1 MPGHQAPFLP
11 DPVPLRE
18 ALRGLRHLLRR
29 GGETLRD
36 TITGT
41 GMTEALPRPAA
52 SLAQS
57 VLREAEGIAR
67 QMDEAASDLAKTV
80 LGGADLSADA
90 RLSDLDTGPAFA
102 AVIYLALARVLDRLG
117 IRPAFISESA
127 ALRALSATSP
137 GADDAGTAARL
148 TRALLDS
155 RVIRDIGPEAGA
167 ETGAIAVF
175 AVMLWLQSGRG
186 DGDDTDAL
194 AAAADLARAL
204 APEIAAAGDEAA
216 LAQLYRSWAPHV

>member
-52 SLAQS
+52 GLAQS

-67 QMDEAASDLAKTV
+67 QMDEAASGLAKTV
-80 LGGADLSADA
+80 LGGADLPADA

-117 IRPAFISESA
+117 IRPAFISEAA
-127 ALRALSATSP
+127 ALRALSAVDP
-137 GADDAGTAARL
+137 GADDAETAARL
-148 TRALLDS
+148 TRALS
-155 RVIRDIGPEAGA
+155 EARVIRDIGPAADTEA
-167 ETGAIAVF
+167 TAVF
-175 AVMLWLQSGRG
+175 AVMLWLQSGRSG
-186 DGDDTDAL
+186 SDDLDAL
-194 AAAADLARAL
+194 AAATDLARAL
-204 APEIAAAGDEAA
+204 APEIAAAGGEAA
-216 LAQLYRSWAPHV
+216 LAQLYRIWAPHV